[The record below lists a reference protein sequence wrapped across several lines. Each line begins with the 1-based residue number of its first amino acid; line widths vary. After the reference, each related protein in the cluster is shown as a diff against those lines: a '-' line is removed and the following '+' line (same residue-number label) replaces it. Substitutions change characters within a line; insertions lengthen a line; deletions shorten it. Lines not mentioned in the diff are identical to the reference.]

1 MLQKDGVDAV
11 ASDAHN
17 CVNRPVNLEAAYQR
31 LILYTD
37 ATYAQKLVTFGGEL
51 I

>member
-1 MLQKDGVDAV
+1 MLQKGGVDAV

-17 CVNRPVNLEAAYQR
+17 CVGRPVNLEAAYQW
-31 LILYTD
+31 LTLHTD
-37 ATYAQKLVTFGGEL
+37 AAYALKLVTFGGEL